1 MHGRFF
7 VPSDMHK
14 LHHAGQLRSFVDI
27 VLVYAAS
34 QYAGCVCLLS
44 AFIQLRTPSCCE
56 HHSHKAAA
64 VLQGLNLLRGTDLNA
79 PLRVP

>member
-1 MHGRFF
+1 MHGRLF

-14 LHHAGQLRSFVDI
+14 LHHTGQLRSYVEI
-27 VLVYAAS
+27 VPVYAAS

-44 AFIQLRTPSCCE
+44 AFVQLRMPSCCE
-56 HHSHKAAA
+56 HHSQKA
-64 VLQGLNLLRGTDLNA
+64 LQGLNLLRGTDLNA